1 MQVFP
6 IKIQKKSVGFD
17 LFKAIV
23 DSKFN
28 FQENDI
34 VVISSKFVSVS
45 EGSLID
51 LRSVKVTKR
60 AKALA
65 SRFKMDERIAQIAME
80 ESDYIVSGIPGFLLT
95 INHGM
100 IAPNAGIDK
109 SNSPP
114 GKIIL
119 YPKDCFKSA
128 KQLRKKF
135 LQNVG
140 ITVGIVISDSRLM
153 PTRIGCTGVAVG
165 VSGFEP
171 VDDERGKKD
180 LFGKKLMVTFKATAD
195 CLATIG
201 VFLMGESNE
210 SVPIVVIRGADV
222 HKTNRNLSMKDM
234 TVKPKIDIYLR
245 NMPHGLE
252 V

>member
-6 IKIQKKSVGFD
+6 IRIPKKSVGFD
-17 LFKAIV
+17 LFKTIV
-23 DSKFN
+23 DSEFD
-28 FQENDI
+28 FQEDDII
-34 VVISSKFVSVS
+34 VVSSKFVSVS

-51 LRSVKVTKR
+51 LKSVRITKR
-60 AKALA
+60 AKSLA
-65 SRFKMDERIAQIAME
+65 SKFKMDERIAQIALK
-80 ESDYIVSGIPGFLLT
+80 ESDFIVSGIPGFLLT
-95 INHGM
+95 INNGM
-100 IAPNAGIDK
+100 IVPNAGIDK

-119 YPKDCFKSA
+119 YPKDSFMSA
-128 KQLRKKF
+128 KRLRIKF
-135 LQNVG
+135 LENLG
-140 ITVGIVISDSRLM
+140 ISVGIVISDSRLM
-153 PTRIGCTGVAVG
+153 PTRIGCTGIAVG

-171 VDDERGKKD
+171 VEDERGKKD
-180 LFGKKLMVTFKATAD
+180 LYGRELMVTFKAAAD
-195 CLATIG
+195 CLATIA

-210 SVPIVVIRGADV
+210 STPIVVVRGAKV

-245 NMPHGLE
+245 NMPHGS